1 MCPIIIHSCLIIKVL
16 IIGPLGR
23 FYVKIRVWANENV
36 VFASHSHTSYVH
48 SPNST
53 KQLKQFHEKMS
64 QENLNLHCKNLKHLH
79 LFLNALLFFPC
90 LLELTPFKLDKYF
103 QKNAFS
109 TV

>member
-36 VFASHSHTSYVH
+36 VFASHSHTTTTTSYVH

-79 LFLNALLFFPC
+79 LFLNALLYFP
-90 LLELTPFKLDKYF
+90 LSIRIDTF
-103 QKNAFS
+103 Q
-109 TV
+109 T